1 MTTLTIILCGA
12 VTFAVRYALFGP
24 IGPEHLPARIRSTLP
39 YVMPAVLM
47 AIIVPSVLLPGD
59 GGGDLR
65 TLAPYVGG
73 AVCGFAMGAVKRDA
87 FFLVFLVA
95 MAGYVLTKFA
105 L

>member
-47 AIIVPSVLLPGD
+47 AIIVPSVLMPD
-59 GGGDLR
+59 GAGGDL
-65 TLAPYVGG
+65 TAVAPYLGG
-73 AVCGFAMGAVKRDA
+73 AVCGFAVGAFRKNA
-87 FFLVFLVA
+87 FFLVFAVS
-95 MAGYVLTKFA
+95 MAGFVLTKLA
-105 L
+105 V